1 MEKDTVYVTDDDPG
15 IRELVAEYLTGQGY
29 AVETAEDATSLD
41 RLLAARVPDLL
52 VLDWMMPGEDGL
64 SIARRL
70 RAQPG
75 FPPIIMLSAKGE
87 DIDRIIGLE
96 VGADDYLPKPFN
108 PRELLARI
116 RAVLRRQ
123 ESAVA
128 PAVDETIRQLHFG
141 PFSVNLDARM
151 LTREGAE
158 IALTTSEY
166 DLLEIFVT
174 HANRA
179 LSRDWLMDQ
188 LRGFERDP
196 FDRSIDVRVNRLRKK
211 IEDDPANPAYIR
223 TQRGQGYLF
232 VPVAERSADD
242 LAGLIVLSAPTWV
255 GLPPQTRAAFER
267 ELARRHGL
275 RLTTTDVGAR

>member
-1 MEKDTVYVTDDDPG
+1 MCNRMGSAQGPRYSGRMEPDLIYVTDDDPG
-15 IRELVAEYLTGQGY
+15 IRELVAEYLSVQGY
-29 AVETAEDATSLD
+29 AVETAADAAALD
-41 RLLAARVPDLL
+41 ALLARRLPDLL
-52 VLDWMMPGEDGL
+52 VLDWMLPGEDGL

-75 FPPIIMLSAKGE
+75 FPPILMLSARGE

-116 RAVLRRQ
+116 RAVLRRRHENLPSQ
-123 ESAVA
+123 ASIAA
-128 PAVDETIRQLHFG
+128 AKTFAFG
-141 PFSVNLDARM
+141 PFVVNLDARS
-151 LTREGAE
+151 LTRDGCE
-158 IALTTSEY
+158 IALTGGEY
-166 DLLEIFVT
+166 ELLEIFVG

-211 IEDDPANPAYIR
+211 IEDDPARPAYIR

-232 VPVAERSADD
+232 
-242 LAGLIVLSAPTWV
+242 
-255 GLPPQTRAAFER
+255 LPQ
-267 ELARRHGL
+267 G
-275 RLTTTDVGAR
+275 GI

>member
-1 MEKDTVYVTDDDPG
+1 MDKDRIYVVDDDPG
-15 IRELVAEYLTGQGY
+15 IRELVAEYLTAQGY
-29 AVETAEDATSLD
+29 AVETAEDAAALD
-41 RLLAARVPDLL
+41 GLLEAQRPDLL

-64 SIARRL
+64 SVARRL

-123 ESAVA
+123 SAGAETA
-128 PAVDETIRQLHFG
+128 PAETARTVRFG
-141 PFSVNLDARM
+141 PFSVNLDARTLSRDGVEVT
-151 LTREGAE
+151 LTGG
-158 IALTTSEY
+158 EY
-166 DLLEIFVT
+166 ELLEIFVT

-211 IEDDPANPAYIR
+211 IEDDPAHPAYIR
-223 TQRGQGYLF
+223 TQRGMGYIF
-232 VPVAERSADD
+232 VPQ
-242 LAGLIVLSAPTWV
+242 GK
-255 GLPPQTRAAFER
+255 G
-267 ELARRHGL
+267 
-275 RLTTTDVGAR
+275 

>member
-1 MEKDTVYVTDDDPG
+1 MTDDDPG
-15 IRELVAEYLTGQGY
+15 IRELVAEYLTSQGY
-29 AVETAEDATSLD
+29 VVETAEDAASLD
-41 RLLAARVPDLL
+41 RLLAARLPDLL

-75 FPPIIMLSAKGE
+75 FPPIIMLSARGE

-116 RAVLRRQ
+116 RAVMRRQ
-123 ESAVA
+123 GGAAVPVA
-128 PAVDETIRQLHFG
+128 ETARVGRFG
-141 PFSVNLDARM
+141 PFSVNLDART
-151 LTREGAE
+151 LTRDGAE
-158 IALTTSEY
+158 IVLTSGEY
-166 DLLEIFVT
+166 ELLEIFVT

-232 VPVAERSADD
+232 VPQ
-242 LAGLIVLSAPTWV
+242 GK
-255 GLPPQTRAAFER
+255 G
-267 ELARRHGL
+267 
-275 RLTTTDVGAR
+275 

>member
-1 MEKDTVYVTDDDPG
+1 MTDDDQG
-15 IRELVAEYLTGQGY
+15 IRELLAEYLGTQGY
-29 AVETAEDATSLD
+29 HVQTAESAEALD
-41 RLLAARVPDLL
+41 TLLAEKLPDLL

-64 SIARRL
+64 SVARRL

-108 PRELLARI
+108 PRELLARV

-123 ESAVA
+123 LPLQAEERSNARA
-128 PAVDETIRQLHFG
+128 IKFG
-141 PFSVNLDARM
+141 LFTVNLDSHT
-151 LTREGAE
+151 LNREGAE
-158 IALTTSEY
+158 IPLTGGEY
-166 DLLEIFVT
+166 ELLEIFVT

-232 VPVAERSADD
+232 VSQ
-242 LAGLIVLSAPTWV
+242 GKH
-255 GLPPQTRAAFER
+255 AA
-267 ELARRHGL
+267 
-275 RLTTTDVGAR
+275 

>member
-1 MEKDTVYVTDDDPG
+1 MEKELVYVTDDDAG
-15 IRELVAEYLTGQGY
+15 IRELVAEYLTSQGY
-29 AVETAEDATSLD
+29 AVETAADAAALD
-41 RLLAARVPDLL
+41 HLLAVKTPDLV

-64 SIARRL
+64 SVARRL

-116 RAVLRRQ
+116 RAVLRRG
-123 ESAVA
+123 AGA
-128 PAVDETIRQLHFG
+128 TPPATDGARRVGFG
-141 PFSVNLDARM
+141 PYSVNLDART
-151 LTREGAE
+151 LSRDGAE
-158 IALTTSEY
+158 IALTGGEY
-166 DLLEIFVT
+166 ELLEIFVT

-223 TQRGQGYLF
+223 TQRGQGYIF
-232 VPVAERSADD
+232 
-242 LAGLIVLSAPTWV
+242 
-255 GLPPQTRAAFER
+255 LPQ
-267 ELARRHGL
+267 GK
-275 RLTTTDVGAR
+275 G

>member
-1 MEKDTVYVTDDDPG
+1 MEKDSIYVTDDDPG
-15 IRELVAEYLTGQGY
+15 IRELVAEYLTNQGY
-29 AVETAEDATSLD
+29 RVETAEDARALD
-41 RLLAARVPDLL
+41 RLLAARLPDLV

-64 SIARRL
+64 SVARRL

-75 FPPIIMLSAKGE
+75 FPPIIMLSARGE

-123 ESAVA
+123 NSAAA
-128 PAVDETIRQLHFG
+128 PATGTAARLVPFG
-141 PFSVNLDARM
+141 PFSVNLDART
-151 LTREGAE
+151 LNRDDAE
-158 IALTTSEY
+158 IPLTGGEY
-166 DLLEIFVT
+166 ELLEIFVT

-232 VPVAERSADD
+232 VPQ
-242 LAGLIVLSAPTWV
+242 GK
-255 GLPPQTRAAFER
+255 G
-267 ELARRHGL
+267 
-275 RLTTTDVGAR
+275 

>member
-1 MEKDTVYVTDDDPG
+1 MNTETIYVTDDDPG
-15 IRELVAEYLTGQGY
+15 IRTLLAEYLGTQGY
-29 AVETAEDATSLD
+29 TVHTAENAAALDA
-41 RLLAARVPDLL
+41 LLATRLPDLL

-64 SIARRL
+64 SVARRL

-108 PRELLARI
+108 PRELLARV
-116 RAVLRRQ
+116 RAVLRRP
-123 ESAVA
+123 SAAPVA
-128 PAVDETIRQLHFG
+128 PPGARVVHFG
-141 PFSVNLDARM
+141 PFSVNLDARTLSRDGQEIS
-151 LTREGAE
+151 LTGG
-158 IALTTSEY
+158 EY
-166 DLLEIFVT
+166 ELLEIFVT

-211 IEDDPANPAYIR
+211 IEEDPANPAYIR

-232 VPVAERSADD
+232 VPQGKSVA
-242 LAGLIVLSAPTWV
+242 
-255 GLPPQTRAAFER
+255 
-267 ELARRHGL
+267 
-275 RLTTTDVGAR
+275 

>member
-1 MEKDTVYVTDDDPG
+1 MEPATIYVTDDDPG
-15 IRELVAEYLTGQGY
+15 IRELIAEYLQSQGY
-29 AVETAEDATSLD
+29 TVATAENAVALDA
-41 RLLAARVPDLL
+41 LLTQGLPDLL

-64 SIARRL
+64 SVARRL

-116 RAVLRRQ
+116 RAVMRRH
-123 ESAVA
+123 EPATASVA
-128 PAVDETIRQLHFG
+128 ASDMARSFAFG
-141 PFSVNLDARM
+141 EFSVNLDARI
-151 LTREGAE
+151 LSRDGVE
-158 IALTTSEY
+158 IPLTTGEY
-166 DLLEIFVT
+166 ELLEIFVT

-211 IEDDPANPAYIR
+211 IETDPANPAYIR

-232 VPVAERSADD
+232 VPQ
-242 LAGLIVLSAPTWV
+242 GK
-255 GLPPQTRAAFER
+255 G
-267 ELARRHGL
+267 
-275 RLTTTDVGAR
+275 

>member
-1 MEKDTVYVTDDDPG
+1 MEKDTIYVTDDDPG
-15 IRELVAEYLTGQGY
+15 IRELVAEYLTSQGY
-29 AVETAEDATSLD
+29 AVETAGDAVSLD
-41 RLLAARVPDLL
+41 RLLANRLPDLL

-116 RAVLRRQ
+116 RAVMRRQ
-123 ESAVA
+123 SGAVA
-128 PAVDETIRQLHFG
+128 PAAADTAKRFQFG
-141 PFSVNLDARM
+141 PFSVNLVART
-151 LTREGAE
+151 LTRDGAE
-158 IALTTSEY
+158 ITLTTGEY
-166 DLLEIFVT
+166 ELLEIFVT

-211 IEDDPANPAYIR
+211 IEDDPASPAYIR

-232 VPVAERSADD
+232 VPQ
-242 LAGLIVLSAPTWV
+242 GK
-255 GLPPQTRAAFER
+255 G
-267 ELARRHGL
+267 
-275 RLTTTDVGAR
+275 

>member
-1 MEKDTVYVTDDDPG
+1 MEADLIYVTDDDPG
-15 IRELVAEYLTGQGY
+15 IRELVAEYLTTQGY
-29 AVETAEDATSLD
+29 AVETAQDAAALD
-41 RLLAARVPDLL
+41 RLLAARPPSLL

-64 SIARRL
+64 SVARRL
-70 RAQPG
+70 SAQPG

-96 VGADDYLPKPFN
+96 VGAADYLPKPFN

-116 RAVLRRQ
+116 RAVLRRHDGGAAQ
-123 ESAVA
+123 
-128 PAVDETIRQLHFG
+128 PAMAAAKTFAFG
-141 PFSVNLDARM
+141 PFIVNFDVRSLSRDGVEIT
-151 LTREGAE
+151 LTGG
-158 IALTTSEY
+158 EY
-166 DLLEIFVT
+166 ELLEIFAR

-232 VPVAERSADD
+232 VPQ
-242 LAGLIVLSAPTWV
+242 GK
-255 GLPPQTRAAFER
+255 G
-267 ELARRHGL
+267 
-275 RLTTTDVGAR
+275 

>member
-1 MEKDTVYVTDDDPG
+1 MDKDTIYVTDDDPG
-15 IRELVAEYLTGQGY
+15 IRELVAEYLTSQGY
-29 AVETAEDATSLD
+29 AVETAEDAATLD
-41 RLLAARVPDLL
+41 RLLAQRLPDLL

-116 RAVLRRQ
+116 RAVLRRGGVVA
-123 ESAVA
+123 SAATEEARV
-128 PAVDETIRQLHFG
+128 VRFG
-141 PFSVNLDARM
+141 PYSVNLDART
-151 LTREGAE
+151 LSRDGAE
-158 IALTTSEY
+158 ISLTGGEY
-166 DLLEIFVT
+166 ELLEIFVT

-232 VPVAERSADD
+232 VPQ
-242 LAGLIVLSAPTWV
+242 GK
-255 GLPPQTRAAFER
+255 G
-267 ELARRHGL
+267 
-275 RLTTTDVGAR
+275 

>member
-1 MEKDTVYVTDDDPG
+1 MQKDLIYVTDDDPG
-15 IRELVAEYLTGQGY
+15 IRELVAEYLDKQGY
-29 AVETAEDATSLD
+29 AVATAADAAALD
-41 RLLAARVPDLL
+41 GLLAARRPDLL
-52 VLDWMMPGEDGL
+52 VLDWMLPGEDGL

-116 RAVLRRQ
+116 RAVLRRG
-123 ESAVA
+123 A
-128 PAVDETIRQLHFG
+128 PVPMAADAARVVRFG
-141 PFSVNLDARM
+141 PYAVNLDART
-151 LTREGAE
+151 LARDGAE
-158 IALTTSEY
+158 IALTGGEY
-166 DLLEIFVT
+166 ELLEIFVT

-232 VPVAERSADD
+232 VPQ
-242 LAGLIVLSAPTWV
+242 GK
-255 GLPPQTRAAFER
+255 G
-267 ELARRHGL
+267 
-275 RLTTTDVGAR
+275 

>member
-1 MEKDTVYVTDDDPG
+1 MEKDTIYVTDDDPG

-29 AVETAEDATSLD
+29 AVETAEDAVSLD
-41 RLLAARVPDLL
+41 RLLAMRKPDLL

-64 SIARRL
+64 SVARRL

-75 FPPIIMLSAKGE
+75 FPPIIMLSARGE

-116 RAVLRRQ
+116 RAVMRRQ
-123 ESAVA
+123 TGIATA
-128 PAVDETIRQLHFG
+128 AAADTAKRFQFG
-141 PFSVNLDARM
+141 PFNVNLDART
-151 LTREGAE
+151 LSRDGAE
-158 IALTTSEY
+158 ITLTTGEY
-166 DLLEIFVT
+166 ELLEIFVT

-211 IEDDPANPAYIR
+211 IESDPAHPAYIR

-232 VPVAERSADD
+232 VPQ
-242 LAGLIVLSAPTWV
+242 GK
-255 GLPPQTRAAFER
+255 G
-267 ELARRHGL
+267 
-275 RLTTTDVGAR
+275 

>member
-1 MEKDTVYVTDDDPG
+1 MEKDTIYVTDDDPG
-15 IRELVAEYLTGQGY
+15 IRELVAEYLTSQGY
-29 AVETAEDATSLD
+29 AVETAEDAVSLD
-41 RLLAARVPDLL
+41 RLLANRLPDLL

-64 SIARRL
+64 SVARRL

-116 RAVLRRQ
+116 RAVMRRQ
-123 ESAVA
+123 GGVAA
-128 PAVDETIRQLHFG
+128 PAATDTAKRFQFG
-141 PFSVNLDARM
+141 PFSVNLDART
-151 LTREGAE
+151 LNRDGAE
-158 IALTTSEY
+158 ITLTSGEY
-166 DLLEIFVT
+166 ELLEIFVT

-211 IEDDPANPAYIR
+211 IEDDSANPAYIR

-232 VPVAERSADD
+232 VPQ
-242 LAGLIVLSAPTWV
+242 GK
-255 GLPPQTRAAFER
+255 G
-267 ELARRHGL
+267 
-275 RLTTTDVGAR
+275 

>member
-1 MEKDTVYVTDDDPG
+1 MEKDTIYVTDDDPG
-15 IRELVAEYLTGQGY
+15 IRELVAEYLTSQGY
-29 AVETAEDATSLD
+29 VVETAEDAHALD
-41 RLLAARVPDLL
+41 TLLATRLPDLL

-64 SIARRL
+64 SVARRL

-116 RAVLRRQ
+116 RAVMRRP
-123 ESAVA
+123 SGAAA
-128 PAVDETIRQLHFG
+128 PAPAETAKRFQFG
-141 PFSVNLDARM
+141 PFNVNLDSRTLNRDSDEIM
-151 LTREGAE
+151 LTTG
-158 IALTTSEY
+158 EY
-166 DLLEIFVT
+166 ELLEIFVT

-211 IEDDPANPAYIR
+211 IEEDPSNPAYIR

-232 VPVAERSADD
+232 VPQ
-242 LAGLIVLSAPTWV
+242 GK
-255 GLPPQTRAAFER
+255 G
-267 ELARRHGL
+267 
-275 RLTTTDVGAR
+275 

>member
-1 MEKDTVYVTDDDPG
+1 MENSLIYVTDDDPG
-15 IRELVAEYLTGQGY
+15 IRELVAEYLTSQGY
-29 AVETAEDATSLD
+29 AVETAADAAALD
-41 RLLAARVPDLL
+41 RLLSTRLPDLL

-75 FPPIIMLSAKGE
+75 FPPVIMLSAKGE

-116 RAVLRRQ
+116 RAVMRRHDNG
-123 ESAVA
+123 AA
-128 PAVDETIRQLHFG
+128 PIPATAAKTFAFG
-141 PFSVNLDARM
+141 PFVVNLDART
-151 LTREGAE
+151 LSRDGAE
-158 IALTTSEY
+158 IALTSGEY
-166 DLLEIFVT
+166 ELLDIFVT

-211 IEDDPANPAYIR
+211 IETDPANPAYIR

-232 VPVAERSADD
+232 VPQ
-242 LAGLIVLSAPTWV
+242 GK
-255 GLPPQTRAAFER
+255 G
-267 ELARRHGL
+267 
-275 RLTTTDVGAR
+275 

>member
-1 MEKDTVYVTDDDPG
+1 MDKELIYVVDDDAG
-15 IRELVAEYLTGQGY
+15 IRELVAEYLQGQGY
-29 AVETAEDATSLD
+29 AVETAENGHVLDA
-41 RLLAARVPDLL
+41 LLARRVPALL

-75 FPPIIMLSAKGE
+75 FPPIVMLSARGE
-87 DIDRIIGLE
+87 DIDRIVGLE

-116 RAVLRRQ
+116 RAVMRRQ
-123 ESAVA
+123 TPAAAAESAMR
-128 PAVDETIRQLHFG
+128 PARHATFG
-141 PFSVNLDARM
+141 PYVLNLDART
-151 LTREGAE
+151 LARDGTE
-158 IALTTSEY
+158 IALTGGEY
-166 DLLEIFVT
+166 ELLEIFVT

-211 IEDDPANPAYIR
+211 IEADPANPAYIR

-232 VPVAERSADD
+232 VPQ
-242 LAGLIVLSAPTWV
+242 GK
-255 GLPPQTRAAFER
+255 G
-267 ELARRHGL
+267 
-275 RLTTTDVGAR
+275 

>member
-1 MEKDTVYVTDDDPG
+1 MEKDTIYVTDDDPG
-15 IRELVAEYLTGQGY
+15 IRELVAEYLTSQGY

-41 RLLAARVPDLL
+41 RLLAVRLPSLL

-123 ESAVA
+123 GSTA
-128 PAVDETIRQLHFG
+128 PAARSETARVVQFG
-141 PFSVNLDARM
+141 PFSVNLDART
-151 LTREGAE
+151 LSRDGAE
-158 IALTTSEY
+158 ITLTSGEY
-166 DLLEIFVT
+166 ELLEIFVT

-232 VPVAERSADD
+232 VPQ
-242 LAGLIVLSAPTWV
+242 GK
-255 GLPPQTRAAFER
+255 G
-267 ELARRHGL
+267 
-275 RLTTTDVGAR
+275 

>member
-1 MEKDTVYVTDDDPG
+1 MEKDTIYVTDDDPG
-15 IRELVAEYLTGQGY
+15 IRELVAEYLVSQGY
-29 AVETAEDATSLD
+29 AVETAEDAASLD
-41 RLLAARVPDLL
+41 QLLAKRLPDLL

-116 RAVLRRQ
+116 RAVMRRHGG
-123 ESAVA
+123 VA
-128 PAVDETIRQLHFG
+128 PAAADTARLVHFG
-141 PFSVNLDARM
+141 PFSVNLDARV
-151 LTREGAE
+151 LSRDGAE
-158 IALTTSEY
+158 ITLTTGEY
-166 DLLEIFVT
+166 ELLEIFVT

-211 IEDDPANPAYIR
+211 IEDDPAHPAYIR

-232 VPVAERSADD
+232 VPQ
-242 LAGLIVLSAPTWV
+242 GK
-255 GLPPQTRAAFER
+255 G
-267 ELARRHGL
+267 
-275 RLTTTDVGAR
+275 

>member
-1 MEKDTVYVTDDDPG
+1 MEKDVIYVTDDDPG
-15 IRELVAEYLTGQGY
+15 IRELVAEYLSTQGY
-29 AVETAEDATSLD
+29 TVKTAEDAVSLD
-41 RLLAARVPDLL
+41 RLLADRLPDLL

-64 SIARRL
+64 SVARRL

-87 DIDRIIGLE
+87 DIDRIVGLE

-116 RAVLRRQ
+116 RAVLRRRGG
-123 ESAVA
+123 AT
-128 PAVDETIRQLHFG
+128 PAATAETARRVQFG
-141 PFSVNLDARM
+141 PFSVNLDARILSRDGTEIT
-151 LTREGAE
+151 LTGG
-158 IALTTSEY
+158 EY
-166 DLLEIFVT
+166 ELLEIFVT

-211 IEDDPANPAYIR
+211 IEDDPASPAYIR

-232 VPVAERSADD
+232 VPQ
-242 LAGLIVLSAPTWV
+242 GK
-255 GLPPQTRAAFER
+255 G
-267 ELARRHGL
+267 
-275 RLTTTDVGAR
+275 

>member
-1 MEKDTVYVTDDDPG
+1 MEKDSIYVTDDDPG
-15 IRELVAEYLTGQGY
+15 IRELVAEYLTNQGY
-29 AVETAEDATSLD
+29 HVETAEDAASLD
-41 RLLAARVPDLL
+41 RLLAVRRPDLL

-123 ESAVA
+123 HAAAA
-128 PAVDETIRQLHFG
+128 PTAAETARLVRFG
-141 PFSVNLDARM
+141 PFSVNLDARTLSRGGSEIT
-151 LTREGAE
+151 LTGG
-158 IALTTSEY
+158 EY
-166 DLLEIFVT
+166 ELLEIFVT

-211 IEDDPANPAYIR
+211 IEEDPANPAYIR

-232 VPVAERSADD
+232 VPQ
-242 LAGLIVLSAPTWV
+242 GK
-255 GLPPQTRAAFER
+255 G
-267 ELARRHGL
+267 
-275 RLTTTDVGAR
+275 

>member
-1 MEKDTVYVTDDDPG
+1 MNPVTIYVTDDDPG
-15 IRELVAEYLTGQGY
+15 IRELLAEYLTTQSY
-29 AVETAEDATSLD
+29 DVHTAENAVALDA
-41 RLLAARVPDLL
+41 LLAHKLPDLV

-64 SIARRL
+64 SVARRL

-108 PRELLARI
+108 PRELLARV

-123 ESAVA
+123 QPAMTEA
-128 PAVDETIRQLHFG
+128 PSTRVVNFG
-141 PFSVNLDARM
+141 PFTVNLDSRNLSRDGNEIS
-151 LTREGAE
+151 LTGG
-158 IALTTSEY
+158 EY
-166 DLLEIFVT
+166 ELLEIFVT

-211 IEDDPANPAYIR
+211 IEDDAANPAYIR

-232 VPVAERSADD
+232 VPQ
-242 LAGLIVLSAPTWV
+242 GK
-255 GLPPQTRAAFER
+255 
-267 ELARRHGL
+267 
-275 RLTTTDVGAR
+275 GA

>member
-1 MEKDTVYVTDDDPG
+1 MEKDTIYVTDDDPG
-15 IRELVAEYLTGQGY
+15 IRDLVAEYLTTQGY
-29 AVETAEDATSLD
+29 AVETAEDAVSLD
-41 RLLAARVPDLL
+41 RLLAVRKPDLL

-64 SIARRL
+64 SVARRL
-70 RAQPG
+70 RAQHG
-75 FPPIIMLSAKGE
+75 FPPIIMLSARGE

-116 RAVLRRQ
+116 RAVMRRQ
-123 ESAVA
+123 GSRAASAVA
-128 PAVDETIRQLHFG
+128 ETARLFHFG
-141 PFSVNLDARM
+141 PFRVNLEART
-151 LTREGAE
+151 LSRDGAE
-158 IALTTSEY
+158 ITLTSGEY
-166 DLLEIFVT
+166 ELLEIFVT

-211 IEDDPANPAYIR
+211 IESDPAHPAYIR

-232 VPVAERSADD
+232 VPQ
-242 LAGLIVLSAPTWV
+242 GK
-255 GLPPQTRAAFER
+255 G
-267 ELARRHGL
+267 
-275 RLTTTDVGAR
+275 

>member
-1 MEKDTVYVTDDDPG
+1 MEKDLIYVTDDDPG
-15 IRELVAEYLTGQGY
+15 IRELVAEYLRAQGY
-29 AVETAEDATSLD
+29 AVETAADAMALD
-41 RLLAARVPDLL
+41 VLLAARLPGLL

-64 SIARRL
+64 SVARRL
-70 RAQPG
+70 RVQPG
-75 FPPIIMLSAKGE
+75 FPPIIMLSARGE
-87 DIDRIIGLE
+87 DVDRIIGLE

-116 RAVLRRQ
+116 RAVMRRQ
-123 ESAVA
+123 SPAEPAEPAAA
-128 PAVDETIRQLHFG
+128 PARLAKFG
-141 PFSVNLDARM
+141 PYVVNLDARM
-151 LTREGAE
+151 LTRDGEE
-158 IALTTSEY
+158 IMLTTGEY
-166 DLLEIFVT
+166 ELLEIFVT

-232 VPVAERSADD
+232 VMQGKA
-242 LAGLIVLSAPTWV
+242 
-255 GLPPQTRAAFER
+255 
-267 ELARRHGL
+267 
-275 RLTTTDVGAR
+275 

>member
-1 MEKDTVYVTDDDPG
+1 MEKESIYVTDDDPG
-15 IRELVAEYLTGQGY
+15 IRELVAEYLTSQGY
-29 AVETAEDATSLD
+29 QVETAADAASLD
-41 RLLAARVPDLL
+41 RLLAVRLPDLL

-75 FPPIIMLSAKGE
+75 FPPIIMLSARGE

-116 RAVLRRQ
+116 RAVLRRK
-123 ESAVA
+123 SGA
-128 PAVDETIRQLHFG
+128 PVPVPEPTRLVQFG
-141 PFSVNLDARM
+141 PFSVNLDARVLSRGDTEIP
-151 LTREGAE
+151 LTGG
-158 IALTTSEY
+158 EY
-166 DLLEIFVT
+166 ELLEIFVT

-223 TQRGQGYLF
+223 TRRGQGYLF
-232 VPVAERSADD
+232 VPQ
-242 LAGLIVLSAPTWV
+242 GK
-255 GLPPQTRAAFER
+255 G
-267 ELARRHGL
+267 
-275 RLTTTDVGAR
+275 